1 MEFNINLTELYKSQ
15 FGIVAPTVAT
25 TTFIENEVT
34 GNLRNLSVLE
44 DDRNY
49 QNFSEMGIP
58 VWDIIELE
66 NLIEDGTGNEF
77 NGYRF
82 PAETTLE
89 AVRTKKIVETNIVG
103 LDGMVE
109 ELISLDDWQLN
120 AKGFLIN
127 YDSES
132 YPSQKVA
139 ELERA
144 CALLHSN
151 IPVVSEFMNLLGIN
165 YISIHELSLPQLPGY
180 SNVQPFQ
187 ITMKSKK
194 PFTVSL
200 ANGIVL

>member
-1 MEFNINLTELYKSQ
+1 LEFNINLTELYKSQ

-34 GNLRNLSVLE
+34 GNLRNLTVLD

-49 QNFSEMGIP
+49 RNYSEMGVP

-66 NLIEDGTGNEF
+66 NLIEDGTGKEF

-89 AVRTKKIVETNIVG
+89 ASRTKKIVETNIVG
-103 LDGMVE
+103 LEGMVE
-109 ELISLDDWQLN
+109 ELISLDDWQLT

-132 YPSQKVA
+132 YPAEKVRQ
-139 ELERA
+139 LERA
-144 CALLHSN
+144 CGLLHSN

>member
-66 NLIEDGTGNEF
+66 NFYEDGTGDYF
-77 NGYRF
+77 SGYKF

-89 AVRTKKIVETNIVG
+89 ATRGKQIVETNVIG

-109 ELISLDDWQLN
+109 ELISLDDWQFNL
-120 AKGFLIN
+120 KGFIIN

-132 YPSQKVA
+132 YPSDKVKD
-139 ELERA
+139 LVRA
-144 CALLHSN
+144 CSLRHTN
-151 IPVVSEFMNLLGIN
+151 ISIVSEFMLNLGVG